1 MSKTTQYEVLAIL
14 RGTAKPSDTKKELEK
29 LEHEISA
36 IGKIE
41 HKVIWENRPLA
52 YKIKGEL
59 TGNYFLC
66 VFSGDPAKIPE
77 FDNHLRLD
85 TAIIRYMIMA
95 TPAGYVWRD
104 YTAEDLEQDYTK
116 VTKVFATDAA
126 GALTK
131 KPEIKKLPTAPIK
144 PVIKKKIEK
153 VADSKEDV
161 NKKLD
166 NILGELSK

>member
-1 MSKTTQYEVLAIL
+1 MSKTTQYEVLVIL

-29 LEHEISA
+29 IEKEIAS

-41 HKVIWENRPLA
+41 HKAVWENRPLA
-52 YKIKGEL
+52 YKIKQEL
-59 TGNYFLC
+59 TGNYFVC
-66 VFSGDPAKIPE
+66 VFTAEPAKIPE
-77 FDNHLRLD
+77 FDNQLRLD
-85 TAIIRYMIMA
+85 SAVIRHFLMT

-104 YTAEDLEQDYTK
+104 YTAEDLEQDYQK

-126 GALTK
+126 TAPTK
-131 KPEIKKLPTAPIK
+131 KPDVKKLPLKPAP
-144 PVIKKKIEK
+144 KKKVEK
-153 VADSKEDV
+153 AADSKEDV